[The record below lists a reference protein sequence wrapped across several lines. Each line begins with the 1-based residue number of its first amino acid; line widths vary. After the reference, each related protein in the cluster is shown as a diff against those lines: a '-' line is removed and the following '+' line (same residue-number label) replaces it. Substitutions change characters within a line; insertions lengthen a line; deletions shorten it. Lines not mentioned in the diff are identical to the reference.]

1 MARRI
6 NRASANE
13 SGGVPMNWRSTFV
26 FRVACR
32 RGRIARAFATAVI
45 LLGAPP
51 AWTQNEGAGAPEP
64 DNVLQLPSLNGTFS
78 RWIRP
83 PVAEAAPRNSQNQR
97 ARAAKAKMPAEA
109 LAPEP
114 APQPVA
120 PAWPNAEASAGTG
133 TILPVVLKT
142 VREMAEPEPE
152 ISLVYENELSDIDIA
167 AKPLAAQPLPGQPEA
182 VDVTDGRAIGDD
194 PDFLGD
200 RFAAFAENVKAI
212 GNASWLEALVL
223 ALAGAIAAVTA
234 MRVFARP

>member
-1 MARRI
+1 M
-6 NRASANE
+6 RAAK
-13 SGGVPMNWRSTFV
+13 VKKP
-26 FRVACR
+26 
-32 RGRIARAFATAVI
+32 
-45 LLGAPP
+45 
-51 AWTQNEGAGAPEP
+51 
-64 DNVLQLPSLNGTFS
+64 
-78 RWIRP
+78 
-83 PVAEAAPRNSQNQR
+83 AEAA
-97 ARAAKAKMPAEA
+97 
-109 LAPEP
+109 APEP
-114 APQPVA
+114 APQPAA

-167 AKPLAAQPLPGQPEA
+167 AKPLAAEPPLPAQPEA

-194 PDFLGD
+194 TDFLGD
-200 RFAAFAENVKAI
+200 RFAAFAENVKSI

>member
-1 MARRI
+1 
-6 NRASANE
+6 
-13 SGGVPMNWRSTFV
+13 
-26 FRVACR
+26 
-32 RGRIARAFATAVI
+32 
-45 LLGAPP
+45 
-51 AWTQNEGAGAPEP
+51 
-64 DNVLQLPSLNGTFS
+64 
-78 RWIRP
+78 
-83 PVAEAAPRNSQNQR
+83 
-97 ARAAKAKMPAEA
+97 
-109 LAPEP
+109 
-114 APQPVA
+114 
-120 PAWPNAEASAGTG
+120 
-133 TILPVVLKT
+133 
-142 VREMAEPEPE
+142 MAEPEPE

>member
-1 MARRI
+1 
-6 NRASANE
+6 
-13 SGGVPMNWRSTFV
+13 MNWLSTFV
-26 FRVACR
+26 SRVACR
-32 RGRIARAFATAVI
+32 RGHIARAFAAAVI
-45 LLGAPP
+45 LLGVAPAFP
-51 AWTQNEGAGAPEP
+51 QNEGAGVPES

-83 PVAEAAPRNSQNQR
+83 PTAEAAPRNHQNQR
-97 ARAAKAKMPAEA
+97 ARAARATKPADA
-109 LAPEP
+109 AAAEP
-114 APQPVA
+114 APPPVA

-133 TILPVVLKT
+133 AILPVVIKT

-152 ISLVYENELSDIDIA
+152 ISLVYENELSDLDIA
-167 AKPLAAQPLPGQPEA
+167 AKPLAAQPPTAQPEA

-194 PDFLGD
+194 TDFLGN
-200 RFAAFAENVKAI
+200 RFAAFAENVKSI